1 MGKLRV
7 WVVSAVLSALF
18 VGFLPTQIA
27 SAATYP
33 RCTINGTA
41 GNDLITGTAG
51 ADVICS
57 GTGNDTINSLG
68 GNDIIIKGAGTAVIN
83 AGTGNDTID
92 VSLATST
99 TIDAGAGDDV
109 IIGSLGD
116 DAIDAG
122 DGNDDVVAD
131 EGNDTVYG
139 GTGTD
144 SIDGGLGDNTLYG
157 GTGDDTVLGDEGKD
171 AIYGDAGV
179 DLIDGGDG
187 DDKLYGG
194 AGDDTLIGGIDND
207 FLYGGD
213 GNDVLN
219 GDSGDDRLYGQ
230 AGIDTLSGQQGDD
243 LLSGGL
249 EIDSVY
255 GGTGINICDFTVG
268 ETTTTTC
275 KYDSSAPVISLIS
288 ISPELIDVGSAAG
301 SIKVVLNVTED
312 TSIALAHIECRSS
325 SGSNYLLSYDF
336 NATSFDRKAGGNF
349 SNLAKTGDDKK
360 LDVSFESSVSTST
373 VAGNYECY
381 VSASDSLENSYSSAS
396 LKKITIYKTPALQ
409 PSAPTA
415 LSFTATSRTT
425 GTLTWIAPSTL
436 GTPALTSYAI
446 QFSTDGLN
454 WIDASP
460 STTTKTTYSFTGLK
474 ADTNYWFRVRGDN
487 GATTGQDIAFMNL
500 AWASVTGK
508 TAANSVAA
516 VPSGLVVSGV
526 SSSGFTLGWVGSVD
540 NGGSVISNYSVEV
553 SADGGVSWV
562 SVRSGVSVLTSVVVS
577 GLSAGVVYQVRV
589 AAVNGV
595 GRSGYLTGSVTT
607 SALVAPSDL
616 KVSSIKATAATLTW
630 KAPPLLGGTKVL
642 DYVIDLSSGG
652 VNWITITKKAS
663 TAESFSLAN
672 LRPGTLYQVRLFA
685 IETKGKSEYL
695 LGSFTTVTTLPSVP
709 TKLTASNRSPYSFTL
724 NWIQDSDGGS
734 PITDYVVEVNGGGF
748 NWAKVQKKS
757 SAQTSCMI
765 SNLLPGVKY
774 TMRVKAIT
782 ALGASKV
789 SPTIT
794 VSTFTTVPAPP
805 TSLTLKSTN
814 ADIAVIAWIA
824 PIDNGGS
831 KVIDYQISFSTDLG
845 QTWAPYARAVSTAAF
860 TNFKGLKP
868 KTTYWLTVSAKNIN
882 GISVVSQ
889 VLSFTTA

>member
-1 MGKLRV
+1 M
-7 WVVSAVLSALF
+7 
-18 VGFLPTQIA
+18 
-27 SAATYP
+27 
-33 RCTINGTA
+33 
-41 GNDLITGTAG
+41 
-51 ADVICS
+51 
-57 GTGNDTINSLG
+57 
-68 GNDIIIKGAGTAVIN
+68 
-83 AGTGNDTID
+83 
-92 VSLATST
+92 
-99 TIDAGAGDDV
+99 
-109 IIGSLGD
+109 
-116 DAIDAG
+116 
-122 DGNDDVVAD
+122 
-131 EGNDTVYG
+131 
-139 GTGTD
+139 
-144 SIDGGLGDNTLYG
+144 
-157 GTGDDTVLGDEGKD
+157 
-171 AIYGDAGV
+171 
-179 DLIDGGDG
+179 
-187 DDKLYGG
+187 
-194 AGDDTLIGGIDND
+194 
-207 FLYGGD
+207 
-213 GNDVLN
+213 
-219 GDSGDDRLYGQ
+219 
-230 AGIDTLSGQQGDD
+230 
-243 LLSGGL
+243 
-249 EIDSVY
+249 
-255 GGTGINICDFTVG
+255 
-268 ETTTTTC
+268 
-275 KYDSSAPVISLIS
+275 
-288 ISPELIDVGSAAG
+288 
-301 SIKVVLNVTED
+301 
-312 TSIALAHIECRSS
+312 
-325 SGSNYLLSYDF
+325 
-336 NATSFDRKAGGNF
+336 
-349 SNLAKTGDDKK
+349 
-360 LDVSFESSVSTST
+360 
-373 VAGNYECY
+373 
-381 VSASDSLENSYSSAS
+381 
-396 LKKITIYKTPALQ
+396 
-409 PSAPTA
+409 
-415 LSFTATSRTT
+415 
-425 GTLTWIAPSTL
+425 
-436 GTPALTSYAI
+436 
-446 QFSTDGLN
+446 
-454 WIDASP
+454 
-460 STTTKTTYSFTGLK
+460 
-474 ADTNYWFRVRGDN
+474 
-487 GATTGQDIAFMNL
+487 
-500 AWASVTGK
+500 
-508 TAANSVAA
+508 
-516 VPSGLVVSGV
+516 
-526 SSSGFTLGWVGSVD
+526 
-540 NGGSVISNYSVEV
+540 
-553 SADGGVSWV
+553 
-562 SVRSGVSVLTSVVVS
+562 
-577 GLSAGVVYQVRV
+577 

-831 KVIDYQISFSTDLG
+831 KIIDYQISFSTDLG